1 MPQTKAGVTYNAA
14 ALDAVIVGVHIG
26 MSIHKASAI
35 FGVPRTKVQD
45 KIKGKTPVAMRKGP
59 KPYLTQ

>member
-1 MPQTKAGVTYNAA
+1 
-14 ALDAVIVGVHIG
+14 

-35 FGVPRTKVQD
+35 FGVPRTKLQD

-59 KPYLTQ
+59 KPYLTEEIEEKIKDWLLKMAQIRHNQT